1 MTYETDKIE
10 IENIKK
16 LIDCVSFELEVQRR
30 TPTSINI
37 YDLCGIKHYE
47 TTHSAI
53 LAGLLRWKGN
63 RKALECFIHHFSN
76 IQLSDQE
83 LNSASVE
90 TEKSININGE
100 QRRLDILIRINNR
113 LLIIIEN
120 KINTTDHSLQLQ
132 AYSDWLNS
140 QHSYEEKHLIYL
152 TLDGSQSTEGCPED
166 KYQCLSYKNDII
178 QWLKD
183 CSSST
188 QFDMRYHLALFQYQE
203 FWEKWFMETN
213 ELNEK
218 IIPQIIENTTSYNS
232 AKLIAKQIFRVAR
245 IHLISS
251 ILQKWQKTKQE
262 YVSKTENMSD
272 GKEARILFKI
282 NDYYDLCFEFNGDFL
297 GLYYGVRLKK
307 LPIFDF
313 NIRIKDGWESS
324 QFWLAYKYIKDD
336 KVRDLGANEDL
347 CIDSPEHIFSILD
360 SAFDEL
366 KELIKNELKN
376 YPEEIEK
383 IPKHIDDLRNYLNN
397 KNIIEPFQ
405 NIEVKNDGSTYLK
418 GAKLG
423 NDTFGISFLPRL
435 TGYKIIIWENNNF
448 DPQII
453 ANALNTYSK
462 LGEIFPN
469 IYNGDDHYWEHP
481 DIIPFNSIIDW
492 LNGLLN
498 LLKSMQ

>member
-1 MTYETDKIE
+1 
-10 IENIKK
+10 
-16 LIDCVSFELEVQRR
+16 
-30 TPTSINI
+30 
-37 YDLCGIKHYE
+37 
-47 TTHSAI
+47 
-53 LAGLLRWKGN
+53 
-63 RKALECFIHHFSN
+63 
-76 IQLSDQE
+76 
-83 LNSASVE
+83 
-90 TEKSININGE
+90 
-100 QRRLDILIRINNR
+100 
-113 LLIIIEN
+113 
-120 KINTTDHSLQLQ
+120 
-132 AYSDWLNS
+132 
-140 QHSYEEKHLIYL
+140 
-152 TLDGSQSTEGCPED
+152 
-166 KYQCLSYKNDII
+166 
-178 QWLKD
+178 
-183 CSSST
+183 
-188 QFDMRYHLALFQYQE
+188 
-203 FWEKWFMETN
+203 METN

-262 YVSKTENMSD
+262 YVTKTENMSD

-347 CIDSPEHIFSILD
+347 CIDSQEEIFSALD

-366 KELIKNELKN
+366 IKLTQNELKN
-376 YPEEIEK
+376 FHEELEEIPNK
-383 IPKHIDDLRNYLNN
+383 INSLRQQL
-397 KNIIEPFQ
+397 KDITPFQ
-405 NIEVKNDGSTYLK
+405 NIKEQPDGSTYLM

-462 LGEIFPN
+462 LQEIFPN
-469 IYNGDDHYWEHP
+469 IYNGNNCYWEHP

-492 LNGLLN
+492 LKGLLK
-498 LLKSMQ
+498 LIISLQ

>member
-16 LIDCVSFELEVQRR
+16 LIDCVSIELEVQRR
-30 TPTSINI
+30 IPTSFNI
-37 YDLCGIKHYE
+37 FDLCGINHYE

-53 LAGLLRWKGN
+53 IAGLLGWKGN
-63 RKALECFIHHFSN
+63 RKSLECFIHHFSN
-76 IQLSDQE
+76 IQLSEQE
-83 LNSASVE
+83 LESASVE

-100 QRRLDILIRINNR
+100 QRRLDILIKINNR

-120 KINTTDHSLQLQ
+120 KIFSNDHDQQLKS
-132 AYSDWLNS
+132 YSDWLET
-140 QHSYEEKHLIYL
+140 QPAEEKYLVYL
-152 TLDGSQSTEGCPED
+152 TLYGTLSIEGFSED
-166 KYQCLSYKNDII
+166 KYKRLSYKKDII

-183 CSSST
+183 CSSLT

-218 IIPQIIENTTSYNS
+218 IIQLIISNSISYNS
-232 AKLIAKQIFRVAR
+232 AKQIAADFGKAR

-251 ILQKWQKTKQE
+251 TLQKWQKTKQQ
-262 YVSKTENMSD
+262 YLSKTENMSD
-272 GKEARILFKI
+272 GKEARILFEI
-282 NDYYDLCFEFNGDFL
+282 NDDYDYCFEFTENFS
-297 GLYYGVRLKK
+297 GLYYGIRLKN
-307 LPIFDF
+307 ISFCDF
-313 NIRIKDGWESS
+313 NIKMIDEWHTSP
-324 QFWLAYKYIKDD
+324 FWLAYRYIKDD

-347 CIDSPEHIFSILD
+347 CIDSQEEIFSALD

-366 KELIKNELKN
+366 IKLTQNELKN
-376 YPEEIEK
+376 FHEELEEIPNK
-383 IPKHIDDLRNYLNN
+383 INSLRQQL
-397 KNIIEPFQ
+397 KDITPFQ
-405 NIEVKNDGSTYLK
+405 NIKEQPDGSTYLM

-462 LGEIFPN
+462 LQEIFPN
-469 IYNGDDHYWEHP
+469 IYNGNNCYWEHP